1 MKNRKARLYKR
12 NNYWAVYFYDEKGKR
27 TTTSFKNKI
36 DAENFVFHKNSTSI
50 VEDAFCF
57 SNEDRI
63 KLAKIRDLCNIKK
76 IDLDVA
82 IELVKNYSVMEDEEI
97 ETLFQKFLKE
107 CERRNLRIKTI
118 SGYSFQ
124 LRKFNKFALSKGIKK
139 LSQITEQNISEYLQ
153 GINSPLHAKRALSA
167 LGSYCKDN
175 KYWSNNLFQ
184 DAKISKIISEKEPP
198 HILGVNDAKTLF
210 KVLPDTWKPLFALMA
225 FAGIRPEELVPSQKK
240 DCLQIKN
247 IDFEN
252 KKIAIPAS
260 VAKTRE
266 PRILENLPENLWEW
280 LNPLKGAKS
289 ICKGYEAYK
298 LIRRKLPVKL
308 KKDVFRHSF
317 ASYGYYFLGVEHS
330 VKILGHDYKTFKKFY
345 EGIANKENAQEY
357 FNIRPLPAENKA

>member
-1 MKNRKARLYKR
+1 MKNRKARIYKR

-27 TTTSFKNKI
+27 TTTSFKSKM
-36 DAENFVFHKNSTSI
+36 DAENFAFSKNSMSI
-50 VEDAFCF
+50 VESAFAF

-63 KLAKIRDLCNIKK
+63 KLAKIRDLCNLKNIS
-76 IDLDVA
+76 LDVA
-82 IELVKNYSVMEDEEI
+82 IDLLQHYSVVEDEELEI
-97 ETLFQKFLKE
+97 LVQLFLNE
-107 CERRNLRIKTI
+107 CKRRNLRPKSISSYDIQLCKYKRFAQTI
-118 SGYSFQ
+118 NV
-124 LRKFNKFALSKGIKK
+124 LK
-139 LSQITEQNISEYLQ
+139 LSQVSEQNISEYLQ
-153 GINSPLHAKRALSA
+153 GTKSPAHAKRALSA
-167 LGSYCKDN
+167 FGSFCKDK
-175 KYWSNNLFQ
+175 KYWGVNLYKE
-184 DAKISKIISEKEPP
+184 AKISKIIAEKEPP
-198 HILGVNDAKTLF
+198 HIISISDIKTVFSSL
-210 KVLPDTWKPLFALMA
+210 KREWQPLFALLA

-240 DCLQIKN
+240 DCLQIEN

-252 KKIAIPAS
+252 KKIIIPAS

-266 PRILENLPENLWEW
+266 PRILENLPNNLWEW

-298 LIRRKLPVKL
+298 LVRRKLPVKL

>member
-1 MKNRKARLYKR
+1 MKNRKARIYKR
-12 NNYWAVYFYDEKGKR
+12 TNYWAVYFYDEKGKR
-27 TTTSFKNKI
+27 TTTSFKNKL
-36 DAENFVFHKNSTSI
+36 DAETFAFSKNSMSV
-50 VEDAFCF
+50 VESAFAF

-63 KLAKIRDLCNIKK
+63 KLAKIRDLCNLKK
-76 IDLDVA
+76 ISLDVA
-82 IELVKNYSVMEDEEI
+82 IDLIQHYSVVEDKELEV
-97 ETLFQKFLKE
+97 LFQLFLNE

-124 LRKFNKFALSKGIKK
+124 LRKFNKFAFSKGITK
-139 LSQITEQNISEYLQ
+139 LSQVSEQNISEYLQ
-153 GINSPLHAKRALSA
+153 GTKSPAHAKRALSA
-167 LGSYCKDN
+167 FGSFCKDK
-175 KYWSNNLFQ
+175 KYWGVNLYKE
-184 DAKISKIISEKEPP
+184 AKILKIIAEKEPP
-198 HILGVNDAKTLF
+198 HIISISDIKTVFSSL
-210 KVLPDTWKPLFALMA
+210 KCEWKPLFALMA